1 MTTSKFKSYKRD
13 FSGDRIV
20 STWSRGLR
28 MTDEDRGTMNILVV
42 DDDAIM
48 RAMLVNYLE
57 KHDIGATPASGRQEL
72 ARHLAEGGR
81 GSSSSTFA

>member
-1 MTTSKFKSYKRD
+1 M
-13 FSGDRIV
+13 V
-20 STWSRGLR
+20 SPKHRGLR
-28 MTDEDRGTMNILVV
+28 MTDEDRGTMNIRLV
-42 DDDAIM
+42 DDDATM

-57 KHDIGATPASGRQEL
+57 EHDIGATPASGRQEL